1 MESEALEEVGVP
13 GSDCVTAEVVFTVV
27 KECEKSAS

>member
-1 MESEALEEVGVP
+1 MQSEALEEEAVP
-13 GSDCVTAEVVFTVV
+13 GSDRATAEIVFTVV